1 MTIITLQIVTTF
13 LVLIWFDWIA
23 LQNVILKLFRYQVWV
38 KKSELPFLLK
48 WVACYFCTSLWI
60 GVIVA
65 TVYYLNF
72 GNIELSI
79 LLIMSNLIASRLLDH
94 LLGYQSFKP

>member
-13 LVLIWFDWIA
+13 LVLIWFDTIA
-23 LQNVILKLFRYQVWV
+23 LQNVILKLFGYQVWV

-60 GVIVA
+60 GVVVA
-65 TVYYLNF
+65 AVYYLNF
-72 GNIELSI
+72 GNIEISI